1 MPAVN
6 LRSFS
11 IPAAIAAALLPAAA
25 GAATATWVADPVHS
39 SASFTATHLAISH
52 VNGIIP
58 IKSATLE
65 IPDGSNI
72 PTGVKAVLDPA
83 GVDTRNGMR
92 DNDLRS
98 EHFLEVATYPKMT
111 FESTK
116 IMKTDDKHFII
127 DGNLTM
133 HGQTHPVTLKAEFLA
148 KGPGMRGEPHIAY
161 TAAGSI
167 DRTQWGMNYGT
178 FVASKEIDLTIDVE
192 AVKQ

>member
-1 MPAVN
+1 MKIRA
-6 LRSFS
+6 FS
-11 IPAAIAAALLPAAA
+11 ILAAVTAAALLPLAA
-25 GAATATWVADPVHS
+25 GAANSTWAADPVHS
-39 SASFTATHLAISH
+39 SASFTATHLMISH

-58 IKSATLE
+58 IKSALLE

-72 PTGVKAVLDPA
+72 PTSVKAVLDPS
-83 GVDTRNGMR
+83 GVDTRNGTR

-98 EHFLEVATYPKMT
+98 EHFLEVAAYPNMS

-116 IMKTDDKHFII
+116 ITKNDDKHFTI

-133 HGQTHPVTLKAEFLA
+133 HGQTHPVSLKGEFLA

-167 DRTQWGMNYGT
+167 DRTMWGMNYGT
-178 FVASKEIDLTIDVE
+178 FAASKEIALTIDVE
-192 AVKQ
+192 AVKK

>member
-1 MPAVN
+1 MNAR
-6 LRSFS
+6 LFSFL
-11 IPAAIAAALLPAAA
+11 AIASAATLFPAAA
-25 GAATATWVADPVHS
+25 GAANASWAADPVHS
-39 SASFTATHLAISH
+39 SASFTATHLMISH

-58 IKSATLE
+58 IKSASLE

-72 PTGVKAVLDPA
+72 PSAVKAVLDPS

-98 EHFLEVATYPKMT
+98 EHFLEVATYPTMT

-116 IMKTDDKHFII
+116 ITKTDDKHFTI

-133 HGQTHPVTLKAEFLA
+133 HGQTHPVSLKAEFLA

-167 DRTQWGMNYGT
+167 DRTEWGMTYGT
-178 FVASKEIDLTIDVE
+178 FIASKEIDLTIDIE